1 MSPFRA
7 RRMGMKLTAPQSLSR
22 MTYRFCV
29 CAGVEEVEEE
39 AEEVAELAEIAEEA
53 EEATTAD
60 IIKQTAK
67 KRVTHMA
74 NNSVAVELSIHP
86 YRCRRHLYIPYLPL
100 KNDQPVIHPDQIK
113 A

>member
-1 MSPFRA
+1 
-7 RRMGMKLTAPQSLSR
+7 MKLTAPQSLSR

-29 CAGVEEVEEE
+29 CAGVEEEEEE
-39 AEEVAELAEIAEEA
+39 AEEEVAELAEIAEEA

-60 IIKQTAK
+60 TIKQTAK
-67 KRVTHMA
+67 NRVTHMA
-74 NNSVAVELSIHP
+74 NKSVAVELSIHP

-100 KNDQPVIHPDQIK
+100 RHDQPVIHPDQIK